1 MTTTTNILLP
11 DEFKNAPD
19 EIREQ
24 YILWYE
30 YGQQLDNHE
39 LRYYSVPD
47 KHGEEILLDCKGIA
61 AANIKKVKRLGGYTK
76 AVEEEIRRRSSIL
89 HSLKTLKGNCAARYN
104 FWLNGSVRKNQNILE
119 IKKEDVLEQFG
130 NYKSIE
136 QVLNIVKEWGYATNK
151 NALTEFYYNHLDDIQ
166 DRRIRFQAQ
175 EKDYYLSTGTGR
187 IESLSYL
194 FTELM
199 KLFEESKHV
208 KYSAEL
214 RAIIEQVRKEVKGDE
229 IRLTVDGKI
238 DITATVQ
245 ANRTIQE
252 LNRKMPINMFIISL
266 VAAKKGINPMNIMA
280 QLGNSFYSNYNGF
293 NTMVEEDDM
302 KLPSHFI
309 NSYDWNEIELMHKD
323 KEDRATSK
331 LLDMKLSKFFKENDI
346 RYDGNALEAIRQL
359 EARLRG
365 ETVPEI
371 VDIDVIEVSVDKEET
386 DKIKTKRELLKEILD
401 SKKKKIE

>member
-1 MTTTTNILLP
+1 MSDTRNIQLP
-11 DEFKNAPD
+11 EEFKNAP
-19 EIREQ
+19 ENIKQE
-24 YILWYE
+24 YINWYL
-30 YGQQLDNHE
+30 YGEQLDTHE
-39 LRYYSVPD
+39 LRFYSVLD
-47 KHGEEILLDCKGIA
+47 KHGEEILIDCKGIA
-61 AANIKKVKRLGGYTK
+61 NSNIKKVKRLGGYSK
-76 AVEEEIRRRSSIL
+76 KVEEEIRRRSVIL
-89 HSLKTLKGNCAARYN
+89 HKLKNLRGACALRYN

-136 QVLNIVKEWGYATNK
+136 QVLNIVKEWGYTSSK
-151 NALTEFYYNHLDDIQ
+151 NNLTEFYYNHLDEIQ
-166 DRRIRFQAQ
+166 DRRMRFQAR

-199 KLFEESKHV
+199 KLFEDSKNV

-293 NTMVEEDDM
+293 NPIVEEDEM

-309 NSYDWNEIELMHKD
+309 NSYDWREIEQIHKD

-331 LLDMKLSKFFKENDI
+331 LLDIKLSKFFKDNEI
-346 RYDGNALEAIRQL
+346 KYDGNALESIRQL

-365 ETVPEI
+365 EVVPEI
-371 VDIDVIEVSVDKEET
+371 VDVEAIEITVDKETTE
-386 DKIKTKRELLKEILD
+386 KVKTKRDLLKEILEQ
-401 SKKKKIE
+401 KKKKLE